1 MFFVINLYSLFLT
14 QVAGHT
20 MIASVPLELNNDH
33 EMLLSIG
40 NEDGYVSLQLLQGYH
55 NWSEPRFTSVVNIL
69 LQEGII
75 WMDVYNG

>member
-1 MFFVINLYSLFLT
+1 MFFVINLNSLFLT

-40 NEDGYVSLQLLQGYH
+40 NEDGYVSLQLLQVILH
-55 NWSEPRFTSVVNIL
+55 NHQLLLRIL
-69 LQEGII
+69 VRKLLLLAFIPLFCLF
-75 WMDVYNG
+75 